1 MGSVKPEEADVPQ
14 VEVAR
19 APPME
24 VGMDTSTQLHRK
36 NCTVVQSWFA
46 QEVQLEADSL
56 EVPTAAVALA
66 EEPKAEQA
74 AEEEATATEVANSV
88 AAAAVL
94 ARAEVAEAA
103 HSVAPETLEKDSA
116 ARKLALAVAASAEE
130 VDLARAVEDA
140 EGADLVV
147 EDEEEVDLD
156 LAAVV
161 PCAAHS
167 WPHLTCSR

>member
-1 MGSVKPEEADVPQ
+1 
-14 VEVAR
+14 
-19 APPME
+19 
-24 VGMDTSTQLHRK
+24 MDTSTQLHRK

-56 EVPTAAVALA
+56 KVPTAAVALA

-74 AEEEATATEVANSV
+74 AAEEATATEVANSV

-94 ARAEVAEAA
+94 ARAEVA
-103 HSVAPETLEKDSA
+103 
-116 ARKLALAVAASAEE
+116 
-130 VDLARAVEDA
+130 ARAVEDA

-161 PCAAHS
+161 PYAAHS

>member
-1 MGSVKPEEADVPQ
+1 
-14 VEVAR
+14 
-19 APPME
+19 
-24 VGMDTSTQLHRK
+24 MDTSTQLHRK

-74 AEEEATATEVANSV
+74 AEEEATATEVANSI

-130 VDLARAVEDA
+130 VDLARAVEWRRTCA
-140 EGADLVV
+140 RRPSRREGQRGTATCKLATRR
-147 EDEEEVDLD
+147 EVFPRTLR
-156 LAAVV
+156 A
-161 PCAAHS
+161 
-167 WPHLTCSR
+167 SRRSSRHA